1 MTGYLSE
8 IYQKSLPNG
17 MNLLAMEYER
27 VPWVSLT
34 CMVKRGAETD
44 PPGKAGV
51 ADWTAEFLTLG
62 TARHSQRELAEKV
75 ESLGAN
81 LRVRAEYDATYIS
94 LDGLA
99 EDFSALM
106 EILAEV
112 VQNPGFPDA
121 EFPMLLERRR
131 AELAHLLDDP
141 QELAS
146 RHFRRLF
153 FGAAPYGHAVR
164 GEPESLEA
172 LGLQDLTDH
181 YKREFAPNVT
191 TLVVAGMV
199 PKARVQEE
207 AHRFWDG
214 WQGGGPVSP
223 AYSSAPAELAP
234 PGLYLVDRP
243 ELTQSEIRMGHLGLP
258 RHHPDY
264 FPLRLANY
272 ILGEGGFSSRLMTR
286 IRSDLGFTYGIR
298 SRFFFRRAPGPFIVS
313 TFTPAENT
321 AQVVQEIGAVMQNV
335 RTHGV
340 TAQELSEAQSYYVG
354 HFPLGL
360 ETSRSLATQ
369 VLNIDLYDLGLDY
382 LSRYCENIQGVTL
395 EAAQQAARTHLQP
408 EALVTLV
415 VGPAAR
421 CRAALEKLGALTV
434 IEGS

>member
-1 MTGYLSE
+1 MTEYLSP
-8 IYQKSLPNG
+8 IYQASLPHG
-17 MNLLAMEYER
+17 MNLLGLEYER

-44 PPGKAGV
+44 PPGKAGL

-62 TARHSQRELAEKV
+62 TKRYSQRELAEKV
-75 ESLGAN
+75 ESMGAN
-81 LRVRAEYDATYIS
+81 LRARAEYDATYIS

-99 EDFSALM
+99 EDFAALM

-112 VQNPGFPDA
+112 VQNPSFPEE
-121 EFPMLLERRR
+121 EFPLLLERRR

-141 QELAS
+141 REVAT

-153 FGAAPYGHAVR
+153 FGPTPYGQAVR

-172 LGLQDLTDH
+172 LSLADLTSH
-181 YKREFAPNVT
+181 YQREFAPGVT
-191 TLVVAGMV
+191 SLVVVGMV
-199 PKARVQEE
+199 PQARVQEE

-223 AYSSAPAELAP
+223 AHTTAPSELAA

-264 FPLRLANY
+264 FPLRLVNY

-321 AQVVQEIGAVMQNV
+321 AQVVQEIGEVMQNV
-335 RTHGV
+335 RANGV
-340 TAQELSEAQSYYVG
+340 TSQELSEAQSYYVG

-360 ETSRSLATQ
+360 ETSRSITTQ

-382 LSRYCENIQGVTL
+382 LSRYCENIEGVTL
-395 EAAQQAARTHLQP
+395 EAAQQVAQTHLHP
-408 EALVTLV
+408 EALVTLI

-421 CRAALEKLGALTV
+421 CRASLEELGAVTV

>member
-1 MTGYLSE
+1 MTEYLSP
-8 IYQKSLPNG
+8 IYQASLPHG
-17 MNLLAMEYER
+17 MNLLGLEYER

-44 PPGKAGV
+44 PPGKAGL

-62 TARHSQRELAEKV
+62 TKRYSQRELAEKV
-75 ESLGAN
+75 ESMGAN
-81 LRVRAEYDATYIS
+81 LRARAEYDATYIS

-99 EDFSALM
+99 EDFAALM

-112 VQNPGFPDA
+112 VQYPSFPEE
-121 EFPMLLERRR
+121 EFPLLLERRR

-141 QELAS
+141 REVAT

-153 FGAAPYGHAVR
+153 FGTAPYGQAVR
-164 GEPESLEA
+164 GEPESLKA
-172 LGLQDLTDH
+172 LSLADLTSH
-181 YKREFAPNVT
+181 YQREFAPGVT
-191 TLVVAGMV
+191 TLVVVGMV
-199 PKARVQEE
+199 PQARVLEE

-223 AYSSAPAELAP
+223 AHTTAPSELAA

-264 FPLRLANY
+264 FPLRLVNY

-321 AQVVQEIGAVMQNV
+321 ALVVQEIGEVMQNV
-335 RTHGV
+335 RTNGV
-340 TAQELSEAQSYYVG
+340 TSQELSEAQSYYVG

-360 ETSRSLATQ
+360 ETSRSITTQ

-382 LSRYCENIQGVTL
+382 LSRYCENIEGVTL
-395 EAAQQAARTHLQP
+395 EAAQQVAQTHLHP

-415 VGPAAR
+415 VGPAAG
-421 CRAALEKLGALTV
+421 CRAALEELGAVTV
-434 IEGS
+434 IEG

>member
-1 MTGYLSE
+1 MNGHLAD
-8 IYQKSLPNG
+8 IYQVSLPHG
-17 MNLLAMEYER
+17 MNLLGMEYER

-62 TARHSQRELAEKV
+62 TERHSQRELAEKV

-81 LRVRAEYDATYIS
+81 LRARAEYDATYIS

-99 EDFSALM
+99 EDFPTLM

-112 VQNPGFPDA
+112 VQNPRFPED

-141 QELAS
+141 RELAI

-153 FGAAPYGHAVR
+153 FGPAPYGQAVR

-172 LGLQDLTDH
+172 LSLQDLTS
-181 YKREFAPNVT
+181 YYRREFAPNVT
-191 TLVVAGMV
+191 TLVVVGMV
-199 PKARVQEE
+199 PQARVQEE
-207 AHRFWDG
+207 AHRFWG
-214 WQGGGPVSP
+214 SWQGGGPVSP
-223 AYSSAPAELAP
+223 AYTATPSELAT
-234 PGLYLVDRP
+234 PGLYLLDRP

-258 RHHPDY
+258 RHHPDF
-264 FPLRLANY
+264 FPLRLVNY

-321 AQVVQEIGAVMQNV
+321 AQVVQEIRTVMHNV
-335 RTHGV
+335 RENGV
-340 TAQELSEAQSYYVG
+340 TPQELSEAQSYYVG

-360 ETSRSLATQ
+360 ETSRSIATQ
-369 VLNIDLYDLGLDY
+369 VLNIDLHDLGLDY
-382 LSRYCENIQGVTL
+382 LSHYCENIQGVTL
-395 EAAQQAARTHLQP
+395 EAAQQAAHTHLQP
-408 EALVTLV
+408 EALVTVV

-421 CRAALEKLGALTV
+421 CRASLEELGAVTL
-434 IEGS
+434 IDAD

>member
-1 MTGYLSE
+1 MTGHLSE
-8 IYQKSLPNG
+8 IFQVSLPQG
-17 MNLLAMEYER
+17 MNLLGMEYER

-62 TARHSQRELAEKV
+62 TGQYSQLQLAEKV
-75 ESLGAN
+75 ESLGAH
-81 LRVRAEYDATYIS
+81 LRARADYDATYIS

-99 EDFSALM
+99 EDFSVLM

-112 VQNPGFPDA
+112 VQSPSFPED

-131 AELAHLLDDP
+131 AELAQILDDP
-141 QELAS
+141 RELAT

-153 FGAAPYGHAVR
+153 FGTAPYGQAVR

-172 LGLQDLTDH
+172 ISLQDLTSH
-181 YKREFAPNVT
+181 YQREFAPGVA
-191 TLVVAGMV
+191 TLVVVGMV
-199 PKARVQEE
+199 PQAQVQEE

-214 WQGGGPVSP
+214 WQGGGPASP
-223 AYSSAPAELAP
+223 AHTTAPSQLAA
-234 PGLYLVDRP
+234 PGLYLLDRP

-258 RHHPDY
+258 RHHPDF
-264 FPLRLANY
+264 FPLRLVNY

-298 SRFFFRRAPGPFIVS
+298 SRFFLRRAPGPFIIS

-321 AQVVQEIGAVMQNV
+321 TPVVQEIREVMQNV
-335 RTHGV
+335 RQNGV
-340 TAQELSEAQSYYVG
+340 TTQELSEAQSYYVG

-360 ETSRSLATQ
+360 ETTRTIATQ
-369 VLNIDLYDLGLDY
+369 VLHIDLYDLGLDY
-382 LSRYCENIQGVTL
+382 LSRYCENIEGVTL

-408 EALVTLV
+408 ESLVNLV

-421 CRAALEKLGALTV
+421 CRGSLETLGKVTV
-434 IEGS
+434 ID

>member
-1 MTGYLSE
+1 MNGHLAN
-8 IYQKSLPNG
+8 IYQASLPHG
-17 MNLLAMEYER
+17 MNLLGMEYER

-44 PPGKAGV
+44 PIGKAGV

-62 TARHSQRELAEKV
+62 TERHSQRELAEKV

-81 LRVRAEYDATYIS
+81 LRARAEYDATYIS

-99 EDFSALM
+99 EDFPTLM

-112 VQNPGFPDA
+112 VQNPGFPEA

-141 QELAS
+141 RELAI

-153 FGAAPYGHAVR
+153 FGPAPYGQAIR
-164 GEPESLEA
+164 GEPESLKA
-172 LGLQDLTDH
+172 LSLQDLTSH
-181 YKREFAPNVT
+181 YRREFAPDVT
-191 TLVVAGMV
+191 TLVVVGMV
-199 PKARVQEE
+199 PQVRVQEE
-207 AHRFWDG
+207 AHRYWGG

-223 AYSSAPAELAP
+223 AYTATPPELAA
-234 PGLYLVDRP
+234 PGLYLLDRP

-258 RHHPDY
+258 RHHPDF
-264 FPLRLANY
+264 FPLRLVNY

-321 AQVVQEIGAVMQNV
+321 AQVIQEIREVMQSV
-335 RTHGV
+335 RENGV
-340 TAQELSEAQSYYVG
+340 SPQELSEAQSYYVG

-360 ETSRSLATQ
+360 ETSRSIATQ

-395 EAAQQAARTHLQP
+395 EAAQKSARTHLQP

-415 VGPAAR
+415 VGPAAA
-421 CRAALEKLGALTV
+421 CRASLEELGAVTT
-434 IEGS
+434 IEGD

>member
-1 MTGYLSE
+1 MAGQLPE
-8 IYQKSLPNG
+8 IYQAGLPHG
-17 MNLLAMEYER
+17 MNLLGMEYER

-62 TARHSQRELAEKV
+62 TARYSQRQLAEKV
-75 ESLGAN
+75 ESMGAH
-81 LRVRAEYDATYIS
+81 LRSRAEYDATYIS

-99 EDFSALM
+99 EDFPALM

-112 VQNPGFPDA
+112 VQNPSFPEA
-121 EFPMLLERRR
+121 EFPLLLERRR
-131 AELAHLLDDP
+131 AELAQILDDP
-141 QELAS
+141 RELAT
-146 RHFRRLF
+146 RRFRRLF
-153 FGAAPYGHAVR
+153 FGAAPYGQAVR

-172 LGLQDLTDH
+172 IKLEDLTGH
-181 YKREFAPNVT
+181 YSREFAPSVT
-191 TLVVAGMV
+191 TLVVVGMV
-199 PKARVQEE
+199 PQAWVMEQ

-214 WQGGGPVSP
+214 WQGGGPPSP
-223 AYSSAPAELAP
+223 AHTTPPSHLAA
-234 PGLYLVDRP
+234 PGLYLLDRP

-264 FPLRLANY
+264 FPLRLVNY

-298 SRFFFRRAPGPFIVS
+298 SHFHFRRAPGPFIVS

-321 AQVVQEIGAVMQNV
+321 AQVVQEIREVMQNV
-335 RTHGV
+335 RQNGV
-340 TAQELSEAQSYYVG
+340 SAQELSDAQSYYVG

-360 ETSRSLATQ
+360 ETSRTIATQ

-382 LSRYCENIQGVTL
+382 LARYCENIQGVTL
-395 EAAQQAARTHLQP
+395 EAAQHAARTHLQP

-421 CRAALEKLGALTV
+421 CRAALAELEAVTG
-434 IEGS
+434 IEGN

>member
-1 MTGYLSE
+1 MAGQLPE
-8 IYQKSLPNG
+8 IYQAGLPHG
-17 MNLLAMEYER
+17 MNLLGMEYER

-62 TARHSQRELAEKV
+62 TARYSQRQLAEKV
-75 ESLGAN
+75 ESMGAH
-81 LRVRAEYDATYIS
+81 LRARAEYDATYIS

-99 EDFSALM
+99 EDFPALM

-112 VQNPGFPDA
+112 VQNPSFPEA

-131 AELAHLLDDP
+131 AELAQILDDP
-141 QELAS
+141 RELAT
-146 RHFRRLF
+146 RRFRRLF
-153 FGAAPYGHAVR
+153 FGAAPYGQAVR

-172 LGLQDLTDH
+172 IKLEDLTGH
-181 YKREFAPNVT
+181 YSREFAPSVT
-191 TLVVAGMV
+191 TLVVVGMV
-199 PKARVQEE
+199 PQAWVMEQ

-214 WQGGGPVSP
+214 WQGGGPPSP
-223 AYSSAPAELAP
+223 AHTTPPSHLAA
-234 PGLYLVDRP
+234 PGLYLLDRP
-243 ELTQSEIRMGHLGLP
+243 ELTQSEIRLGHLGLP

-264 FPLRLANY
+264 FPLRLVNY

-298 SRFFFRRAPGPFIVS
+298 SHFHFRRAPGPFIVS

-321 AQVVQEIGAVMQNV
+321 AQVVREIREVMQNV
-335 RTHGV
+335 RENGV
-340 TAQELSEAQSYYVG
+340 SAQELSDAQSYYVG

-360 ETSRSLATQ
+360 ETSRTIATQ

-382 LSRYCENIQGVTL
+382 LSRYCENVQGVTL
-395 EAAQQAARTHLQP
+395 EAAQHAARTHLQP

-415 VGPAAR
+415 VGPAAK
-421 CRAALEKLGALTV
+421 CRAALEELEEVTG
-434 IEGS
+434 IEGN

>member
-1 MTGYLSE
+1 MNGHLSE
-8 IYQKSLPNG
+8 IYQASLPHG
-17 MNLLAMEYER
+17 MNLLGMEYER

-51 ADWTAEFLTLG
+51 ADWTAEYLTLG
-62 TARHSQRELAEKV
+62 TKRYSQRQLAEKV

-81 LRVRAEYDATYIS
+81 LRARAEYDATYIS

-112 VQNPGFPDA
+112 VQNPGFPED
-121 EFPMLLERRR
+121 EFPLLLERRR
-131 AELAHLLDDP
+131 AELAQVLDDP
-141 QELAS
+141 RELAT

-153 FGAAPYGHAVR
+153 FGPAPYGQAVR

-172 LGLQDLTDH
+172 LSFQDLTSH
-181 YKREFAPNVT
+181 YAREFTPRVT
-191 TLVVAGMV
+191 TLVVVGMV
-199 PKARVQEE
+199 PQARVEEE

-214 WQGGGPVSP
+214 WTGGGPGSP
-223 AYSSAPAELAP
+223 AHTAAPESVAP

-243 ELTQSEIRMGHLGLP
+243 EYTQSEIRLGHLGLP
-258 RHHPDY
+258 RHHPDF
-264 FPLRLANY
+264 FPLRLVNY
-272 ILGEGGFSSRLMTR
+272 ILGEGGFSSRLMSR
-286 IRSDLGFTYGIR
+286 IRSDLGFTYGIH
-298 SRFFFRRAPGPFIVS
+298 SRFYFRRAPGPFIIS

-321 AQVVQEIGAVMQNV
+321 AQVVQEIGTVMHNV
-335 RTHGV
+335 RKNGV
-340 TAQELSEAQSYYVG
+340 SSQELAEAQSYYVG

-360 ETSRSLATQ
+360 ETTRTIATQ
-369 VLNIDLYDLGLDY
+369 VLHIDLYDLGLDY
-382 LSRYCENIQGVTL
+382 LSRYCENIQGVTP

-408 EALVTLV
+408 ESLVSLV

-421 CRAALEKLGALTV
+421 CRGSLEELGTVTV
-434 IEGS
+434 ID